1 MNRVARGLL
10 GLAVVALLSGC
21 IGLPEDG
28 PVESAEVAGEQSED
42 RLSAFDGRLPQPGD
56 SRLAI
61 VNGFLE
67 AMMAWP
73 ISTNVAKKYLTD
85 DAAAEWSPDGT
96 VIYTELAAPREEG
109 GTVSI
114 RMRDAALLDE
124 SGGWRGAIP
133 GDRST
138 LDFQLTV
145 EDGEFRILDP
155 MDALV
160 VRAEWFRQRY
170 RQASLFYFDAT
181 AQVLVP
187 EPVFVPVGST
197 FATSLVNALLAGPPP
212 RSQGVVET
220 FIPAGLKVGLSVPV
234 VEGIAALDLQGGAA
248 QQPAPGVAELMLA
261 QLAATLAQEP
271 SITALQVTI
280 GGEPVLPP
288 GTSGQYDVSSADAFD
303 PAATGSAGVVYGLQR
318 GRVVSGSVDDLRV
331 VDGPFGRERQRFS
344 SMAVAPVGDRIAGVT
359 EDRDQ
364 VLVAP
369 LRSPAGKRV
378 VRTLVADGTDLTQPS
393 WDASGRLWILDR
405 GPRGARV
412 LVSDNG
418 IDVRRVRV
426 PGVSGTDARR
436 LLVSRD
442 GTRLVAIV
450 NRRDGDRVVAARVV
464 LGADNGGGVA
474 RVVESTVIRT
484 LAGRHAIDLAW
495 TEAAQ
500 VAVLSPA
507 GELFEVQRVAVDGA
521 TVGVDT
527 LSTMVIGRVI
537 GLASEP
543 YVDTP
548 VYAVTRDVLIDI
560 RTFDRL
566 PAPQVRNLDYAG

>member
-1 MNRVARGLL
+1 VNRVARGVL
-10 GLAVVALLSGC
+10 GVAVVVLLSGC

-28 PVESAEVAGEQSED
+28 PVENAVVAGEQNED

-56 SRLAI
+56 SRLE
-61 VNGFLE
+61 VVRGFLE

-73 ISTNVAKKYLTD
+73 ISTNVAKMYLTD
-85 DAAAEWSPDGT
+85 DAAAEWSPDAT
-96 VIYTELAAPREEG
+96 VIYTELATPREEG

-160 VRAEWFRQRY
+160 VRTEWFRQRY

-197 FATSLVNALLAGPPP
+197 FATHLVDALLGGPPP

-234 VEGIAALDLQGGAA
+234 VEGIAVLDLQGAA
-248 QQPAPGVAELMLA
+248 QQLAPGAAELMLA

-271 SITALQVTI
+271 SITALRVTI
-280 GGEPVLPP
+280 GGEEVLPT

-303 PAATGSAGVVYGLQR
+303 PSATGSVGVVYGLQR

-331 VDGPFGRERQRFS
+331 VDGPFGRERHRFS
-344 SMAVAPVGDRIAGVT
+344 SIAVAPVGDRIAGVT
-359 EDRDQ
+359 EDRHQ

-369 LRSPAGKRV
+369 LRSPAGERG

-412 LVSDNG
+412 LVADDG
-418 IDVRRVRV
+418 VEVRRVRV

-442 GTRLVAIV
+442 GTRLVAVV
-450 NRRDGDRVVAARVV
+450 NRPDGDQVVAARVV
-464 LGADNGGGVA
+464 LDADNGGGVA

-484 LAGRHAIDLAW
+484 LTGRHVIDVAW
-495 TEAAQ
+495 TAAAQ
-500 VAVLSPA
+500 IAVLSPA
-507 GELFEVQRVAVDGA
+507 GELFEVETVAVDGA

-543 YVDTP
+543 YLDTP

-560 RTFDRL
+560 RSFDRL
-566 PAPQVRNLDYAG
+566 PAASVQNLDYAG